1 VRLNKDLIKVGADAL
16 KANMT
21 SLGPLV
27 LPYSEQLKFAGNAA
41 LRMAAK
47 RSKALAGSVPARW
60 LRPYVPDFTKAFDFF
75 CIHTGQALCCSV
87 VSVRGT
93 VAD

>member
-21 SLGPLV
+21 ALGPLV

-47 RSKALAGSVPARW
+47 RSKALAGVVPAGW

-75 CIHTGQALCCSV
+75 CIHTGEALRCCS
-87 VSVRGT
+87 
-93 VAD
+93 